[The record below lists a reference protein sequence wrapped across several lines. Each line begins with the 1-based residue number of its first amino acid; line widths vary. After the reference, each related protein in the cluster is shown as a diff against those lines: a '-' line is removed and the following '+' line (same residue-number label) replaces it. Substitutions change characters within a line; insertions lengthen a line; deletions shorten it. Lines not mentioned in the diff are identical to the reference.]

1 MKFIGKT
8 DGGLSTIAF
17 EEVAHV
23 INDWYKVIRQHNFS
37 KAAAMREEIE
47 NMLPNMA
54 ENQNVLLYFNLID
67 SRYKLMTE
75 DYDESGEL
83 LDKVKAKALEDS
95 TDDMIHYYFYLFSGM
110 YEFHQKRYVKA
121 IMYYK
126 IAEERLK
133 KIPDEIEK
141 AEFHYQLAIA
151 YYQIDQNVFS
161 MTHAKIA
168 YDAFKAHDS
177 YKEKM
182 INCEMI
188 LGANKLDLLLHEQAQ
203 THYEKAHAIAK
214 ENGFR
219 YTEGLSLFNLGI
231 CFERQ
236 KMFIEASNCFKQAIR
251 IPEHLASYVGTR
263 STYMLSKVLFQLG
276 AYEAAQSWYEK
287 ALKRATDEGEQE
299 YLAKLKLVYSL
310 YAEQNDQ
317 EVRKNLHVLDDMKL
331 WTETADLSLEIAE
344 YYKSKADLEK
354 AAYYFEHGHFAKDK
368 IIKISEALL

>member
-1 MKFIGKT
+1 MT
-8 DGGLSTIAF
+8 TIAF
-17 EEVAHV
+17 EEVGQA
-23 INDWYKVIRQHNFS
+23 INDWYKVIKQHDFS

-47 NMLPNMA
+47 NKLPNMA
-54 ENQNVLLYFNLID
+54 ENQTVLLYFNLID
-67 SRYKLMTE
+67 SRYKFMTE

-95 TDDMIHYYFYLFSGM
+95 TDDMIHYYFYFFSGM

-141 AEFHYQLAIA
+141 AEFHYYLCKA

-161 MTHAKIA
+161 LTHAQIA
-168 YDAFKAHDS
+168 HDTFKAHDT
-177 YKEKM
+177 YKEKT
-182 INCEMI
+182 INCEMM

-203 THYEKAHAIAK
+203 KHYENAQAIAK
-214 ENGFR
+214 ANGFR
-219 YTEGLSLFNLGI
+219 YTESLALFNLGI
-231 CFERQ
+231 CFERR
-236 KMFIEASNCFKQAIR
+236 KMFIESSNCFKLALS
-251 IPEHLASYVGTR
+251 IPEHLESFVSVR

-276 AYEAAQSWYEK
+276 ASDVARSWYEK

-299 YLAKLKLVYSL
+299 YLAKLKLVYAL
-310 YAEQNDQ
+310 YMEQDDQ
-317 EVRKNLHVLDDMKL
+317 EVRKNIAILDEMEL
-331 WTETADLSLEIAE
+331 WTETADLSMEIAE
-344 YYKSKADLEK
+344 YYESKADFEK
-354 AAYYFEHGHFAKDK
+354 AAYYFKHGHFAKNK